1 VCTIQKVIPIG
12 SAKALATSAALE
24 QFLAMIEHLTGRPFK
39 VLTADEMS
47 LMNVP
52 TRVEIPLQ
60 GPATGAH
67 TV

>member
-1 VCTIQKVIPIG
+1 MCTIQKVIPIG

-24 QFLAMIEHLTGRPFK
+24 QFLAMVEQTGRPFK

-52 TRVEIPLQ
+52 TSVEIPLQ
-60 GPATGAH
+60 GPAADAH